1 MNCKF
6 HFHSISGSD
15 YNPGVSFVLSSSYY
29 SFVGILN
36 GLLYWMAPPLESN
49 DELNANDIKSLR
61 HKGEL
66 FTLTMV
72 RGMATRERER
82 ERRRRGVKESTF
94 CYHVLSVCLLYC
106 IVGLILG

>member
-15 YNPGVSFVLSSSYY
+15 YNPGVSFVLSSAYY

-72 RGMATRERER
+72 RRMAKREIERE
-82 ERRRRGVKESTF
+82 ESRNQRF
-94 CYHVLSVCLLYC
+94 VIMSCLSVSC
-106 IVGLILG
+106 IVLWD